1 LKGDKMQEGMPVFVK
16 IDEYKDVLEV
26 LKLINDKLEKA
37 KGVITKINQLKNE
50 EDNELEMWQ
59 TELEDIENKLIL
71 MNKTLLEPNI

>member
-1 LKGDKMQEGMPVFVK
+1 MPVFVK

>member
-1 LKGDKMQEGMPVFVK
+1 MQEGMPVFVK
-16 IDEYKDVLEV
+16 IDEDKDVLEV

>member
-1 LKGDKMQEGMPVFVK
+1 MQEGMPVFVK